1 LYFYFKLWAKVLGET
16 MKNKGGYSKILVTVM
31 IFGIM
36 FSGCGGKDEPVI
48 IINEPINT
56 TITITG
62 ITEYSHE
69 ARIYL
74 YYEKYSDIYEEI
86 AWGEGNISN
95 GSVSFILYKVNNG
108 NSLTRTP
115 WTEKGSYIIQLFP
128 KLVGDSWRDIHFY
141 TNGQTRDELGII
153 SYNSS
158 SDLYK
163 QLPKYTISSSAHT
176 IDFSK
181 FLKW

>member
-1 LYFYFKLWAKVLGET
+1 
-16 MKNKGGYSKILVTVM
+16 MKNKRICSKILVTVM
-31 IFGIM
+31 IFGTM

-74 YYEKYSDIYEEI
+74 RYEKYSEIYEEI

-108 NSLTRTP
+108 YTQTKTP
-115 WTEKGSYIIQLFP
+115 WTEKGSYKLILYP
-128 KLVGDSWRDIHFY
+128 KLVGNTWSDPHYY
-141 TNGQTRDELGII
+141 TDGKTKDELGIPSTYS
-153 SYNSS
+153 SYPW
-158 SDLYK
+158 DK
-163 QLPKYTISSSAHT
+163 LPDYTISSSTHT

-181 FLKW
+181 FSKAFSF